1 MLAVRS
7 EGVSVVPGAELTEIS
22 FSQRSPELLS
32 SHSPPGTE
40 PVEIQLQG
48 ADAFE
53 CLRGSAAHSRG
64 ALLWAPCLA
73 ALVLPCTGPAV

>member
-53 CLRGSAAHSRG
+53 CL
-64 ALLWAPCLA
+64 
-73 ALVLPCTGPAV
+73 